1 MASMILGRLSA
12 NRITAIFHIH
22 HTVRFLAIVGGSG
35 FLIFLT
41 LAVQIPAEHKN
52 WALFAT
58 CLAFT
63 FAGCGTSLMAPTFYT
78 AGNRRSPLPSAVVV
92 GQLAFVNNAVI
103 LVLKTTIA
111 WVAQFTGS
119 LAIALAI
126 PGALLITVAYFARAV
141 KAD

>member
-1 MASMILGRLSA
+1 
-12 NRITAIFHIH
+12 
-22 HTVRFLAIVGGSG
+22 
-35 FLIFLT
+35 
-41 LAVQIPAEHKN
+41 
-52 WALFAT
+52 
-58 CLAFT
+58 
-63 FAGCGTSLMAPTFYT
+63 MAPTFYT

-92 GQLAFVNNAVI
+92 GQLALVNNAVI

>member
-1 MASMILGRLSA
+1 
-12 NRITAIFHIH
+12 
-22 HTVRFLAIVGGSG
+22 
-35 FLIFLT
+35 
-41 LAVQIPAEHKN
+41 
-52 WALFAT
+52 
-58 CLAFT
+58 
-63 FAGCGTSLMAPTFYT
+63 MAPTFYT

>member
-1 MASMILGRLSA
+1 
-12 NRITAIFHIH
+12 
-22 HTVRFLAIVGGSG
+22 
-35 FLIFLT
+35 
-41 LAVQIPAEHKN
+41 
-52 WALFAT
+52 
-58 CLAFT
+58 
-63 FAGCGTSLMAPTFYT
+63 
-78 AGNRRSPLPSAVVV
+78 VV